1 MSASRDA
8 TADAQNAQPA
18 PLLSPLSY
26 NDGDIVI
33 RSSDKTVFKLHKI
46 VLSLA
51 SQVFRDM
58 LSLDQAATF
67 TATPENPLPVVDIS
81 ESSQTFD
88 GIVRLIYPVS
98 PPDLTSMDFI
108 ADLL

>member
-1 MSASRDA
+1 MSASRDT

-33 RSSDKTVFKLHKI
+33 HSSDKTVFKLHKI

-51 SQVFRDM
+51 SQVFRCHWTKPPRSAPRPRIHSL
-58 LSLDQAATF
+58 LSTSRNHPRCS
-67 TATPENPLPVVDIS
+67 TASFVSYIPLIHPTSVPWIS
-81 ESSQTFD
+81 
-88 GIVRLIYPVS
+88 S
-98 PPDLTSMDFI
+98 PTY
-108 ADLL
+108 